1 MLYLEYFIKIL
12 EKLFRRKKMSLNM
25 LCNQCSM
32 SMLGGCGSKGQEV
45 GTCGKDKNLALLQ
58 DIMIYGLK
66 GLSAYRTHAD
76 EFGADTKEVDDV
88 MAETLYFTLTNV
100 NFSFDD
106 HIAQLMKIGQAGVRM
121 MDILSEA
128 HTSHLG
134 VPTPV
139 TVSQNK
145 AEGKAILVSGH
156 NLDMLHKLL
165 QDTEGKGIN
174 IYTHS
179 EMLPAHGYPEL
190 RKFTHLKGNI
200 GKAWFDQSEL
210 FEKWGGTIIVNTNCI
225 VPPTAKS
232 TYTDRLYTYDIV
244 GISEGK
250 KIVGDDFSE
259 VIAQTLT
266 LPDVDNF
273 NSEETLQ
280 TGHHYKTILTLAPQV
295 LEAVQSGKIKQFFVI
310 AGCDAPGSGGEYYRK
325 MAENLPKDCVIVTS
339 SCGKFR
345 FNDIDFGE
353 IEGTGIPRYLDL
365 GQCNDSNGAVH
376 IALAISQ
383 ALNVPVN
390 DLPIA
395 IVLSWMEQKAVLI
408 LLALFSL
415 GIKDIYLGPKP
426 PQFVNDDI
434 FAFLQQ
440 NFNLHLTETKNYE
453 NDLKNLLI
461 TA

>member
-1 MLYLEYFIKIL
+1 
-12 EKLFRRKKMSLNM
+12 MSLNM

-32 SMLGGCGSKGQEV
+32 SMIGGCGSKGQEI

-66 GLSAYRTHAD
+66 GLSAYRTHAN

-100 NFSFDD
+100 NFNFDD
-106 HIAQLMKIGQAGVRM
+106 HIAQLMKIGQAGVKM

-139 TVSQNK
+139 SVSQNK

-156 NLDMLHKLL
+156 NLDMLLKLL

-200 GKAWFDQSEL
+200 GKAWFDQNEL

-225 VPPTAKS
+225 VPPTPKS

-244 GISEGK
+244 GINEGK
-250 KIVGDDFSE
+250 KIINNDFSE

-310 AGCDAPGSGGEYYRK
+310 AGCDAPGSGGEYYRNIAK
-325 MAENLPKDCVIVTS
+325 SLPKDCVIVTS

-390 DLPIA
+390 DLPVS

-440 NFNLHLTETKNYE
+440 NFNLHLTDTKHYE
-453 NDLKNLLI
+453 NDLKDLLI

>member
-1 MLYLEYFIKIL
+1 
-12 EKLFRRKKMSLNM
+12 MSLSM

-32 SMLGGCGSKGQEV
+32 SMIGGCGSKGQEI
-45 GTCGKDKNLALLQ
+45 GTCGKDKNLSQLQ

-88 MAETLYFTLTNV
+88 IAQTLYFTLTNV
-100 NFSFDD
+100 NFNFDD

-134 VPTPV
+134 IPTPV
-139 TVSQNK
+139 RVSQNK
-145 AEGKAILVSGH
+145 AEGKGILVSGH
-156 NLDMLHKLL
+156 NLDMLLKLL
-165 QDTEGKGIN
+165 QDTEGKEIN

-190 RKFTHLKGNI
+190 RKYPHLKGNI
-200 GKAWFDQSEL
+200 GKSWFDQNEL
-210 FEKWGGTIIVNTNCI
+210 FEKWNGTIIVNTNCI
-225 VPPTAKS
+225 VPPKAS
-232 TYTDRLYTYDIV
+232 SSYVNRLYTYDIV
-244 GISEGK
+244 GINEGK
-250 KIVGDDFSE
+250 KIVNDDFSE

-273 NSEETLQ
+273 NSDETLS
-280 TGHHYKTILTLAPQV
+280 TGHHYKTILTLAPQI

>member
-1 MLYLEYFIKIL
+1 
-12 EKLFRRKKMSLNM
+12 MSLNM

-32 SMLGGCGSKGQEV
+32 SMIGGCGSKGQEV
-45 GTCGKDKNLALLQ
+45 GTCGKDKNLSLLQ
-58 DIMIYGLK
+58 DIMVYGLK
-66 GLSAYRTHAD
+66 GLSAYRTHAN
-76 EFGADTKEVDDV
+76 EFGANTKEVDDV
-88 MAETLYFTLTNV
+88 IAQTLYFTLTNV
-100 NFSFDD
+100 NFNFDD
-106 HIAQLMKIGQAGVRM
+106 HIAQLMKVGNAGVKM

-134 VPTPV
+134 IPTPV

-156 NLDMLHKLL
+156 NLDMFLKLL

-190 RKFTHLKGNI
+190 RKFSHLKGNI
-200 GKAWFDQSEL
+200 GKAWFDQNEL
-210 FEKWGGTIIVNTNCI
+210 FEKWPGTIIVNTNCI

-244 GISEGK
+244 GIKEGK
-250 KIVGDDFSE
+250 KIENDNFE
-259 VIAQTLT
+259 EIIAQTLS

-280 TGHHYKTILTLAPQV
+280 TGHHYKTLLTLAPAV
-295 LEAVQSGKIKQFFVI
+295 LEAVQAGKIKQFFVI
-310 AGCDAPGSGGEYYRK
+310 AGCDAPGSGGEYYRDIAK
-325 MAENLPKDCVIVTS
+325 NLPKDCVIVTS

-376 IALAISQ
+376 IASAISQ
-383 ALNVPVN
+383 ALNIPVN

-434 FAFLQQ
+434 FAFLQE
-440 NFNLHLTETKNYE
+440 NFNLHLTDTKNYQ
-453 NDLKNLLI
+453 NDLDALLI
-461 TA
+461 K

>member
-1 MLYLEYFIKIL
+1 
-12 EKLFRRKKMSLNM
+12 MSLYM

-66 GLSAYRTHAD
+66 GLSAYRTHAN

-88 MAETLYFTLTNV
+88 LAETLYFTLTNV

-106 HIAQLMKIGQAGVRM
+106 HIAQLMKIGSAGVKM

-139 TVSQNK
+139 TISQNK

-190 RKFTHLKGNI
+190 RKFSHLKGNI
-200 GKAWFDQSEL
+200 GKAWFDQNEL
-210 FEKWGGTIIVNTNCI
+210 FEKWTGAIIVNTNCI
-225 VPPTAKS
+225 VPPKANS
-232 TYTDRLYTYDIV
+232 TYTNRLYTYDIV
-244 GISEGK
+244 GIKEGK
-250 KIVGDDFSE
+250 KILGDDFSE
-259 VIAQTLT
+259 VIAQTLE
-266 LPDVDNF
+266 LPEVDNF
-273 NSEETLQ
+273 NSDETLQ
-280 TGHHYKTILTLAPQV
+280 TGHHYKTILSLAPQI
-295 LEAVQSGKIKQFFVI
+295 LEAVNSGKIKQFFVI
-310 AGCDAPGSGGEYYRK
+310 AGCDAPGTGGEYFRQ
-325 MAENLPKDCVIVTS
+325 MAENLPKDCVIITS

-376 IALAISQ
+376 IALAVSQ

-390 DLPIA
+390 DLPVS

-415 GIKDIYLGPKP
+415 GIKNIYLGPKP
-426 PQFVNDDI
+426 PQFINEDI
-434 FAFLQQ
+434 FNFLSQ
-440 NFNLHLTETKNYE
+440 NFNLHLTDTKNYE

>member
-1 MLYLEYFIKIL
+1 MI
-12 EKLFRRKKMSLNM
+12 
-25 LCNQCSM
+25 
-32 SMLGGCGSKGQEV
+32 GGCGSKGQEI
-45 GTCGKDKNLALLQ
+45 GTCGKDKNLSQLQ

-66 GLSAYRTHAD
+66 GLSAYRTHAN

-88 MAETLYFTLTNV
+88 IAETLYFTLTNV
-100 NFSFDD
+100 NFNFDD

-134 VPTPV
+134 IPTPV
-139 TVSQNK
+139 RVSQNK

>member
-1 MLYLEYFIKIL
+1 
-12 EKLFRRKKMSLNM
+12 MSLNM

-32 SMLGGCGSKGQEV
+32 SMIGGCGSKGQEI
-45 GTCGKDKNLALLQ
+45 GTCGKDKNLSQLQ

-66 GLSAYRTHAD
+66 GLSAYRTHAN

-88 MAETLYFTLTNV
+88 IAETLYFTLTNV
-100 NFSFDD
+100 NFNFDD

-134 VPTPV
+134 IPTPV
-139 TVSQNK
+139 RVSQNK
-145 AEGKAILVSGH
+145 AEGKGILVSGH
-156 NLDMLHKLL
+156 NLDMLLKLL